1 MIMKTNYKDVV
12 VNLLI
17 LLVGIYL
24 PFAFIANEFNPLAW
38 GFVTR
43 SLYVLALVGLITYAI
58 NEYKQK

>member
-43 SLYVLALVGLITYAI
+43 SLYVLTLIALITYAI